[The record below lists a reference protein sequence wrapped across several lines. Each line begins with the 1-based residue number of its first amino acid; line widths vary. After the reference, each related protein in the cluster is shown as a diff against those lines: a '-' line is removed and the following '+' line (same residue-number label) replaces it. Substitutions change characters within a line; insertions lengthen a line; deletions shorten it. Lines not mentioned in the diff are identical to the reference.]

1 MAEKL
6 EMAGKFR
13 KWQKNQKK
21 AGNEEKAGNFENALE
36 LNHGEYSKAFQEL
49 FTIILKV
56 GVIGSW

>member
-1 MAEKL
+1 
-6 EMAGKFR
+6 MAG
-13 KWQKNQKK
+13 NL
-21 AGNEEKAGNFENALE
+21 GNVLE